1 MHMEYTEQLK
11 RKQKQAN
18 KLLSSFGKAQPIIG
32 MKEPW
37 YYRNKV
43 HGVVGTDRKG
53 NGYTGI
59 YQEGTHRIVP
69 VASCLIENQKADE
82 IMQSVAGLMKS
93 FKMRAYNEDT
103 GYGFLRHILI
113 RTGFHTGQIMVVLVT
128 ASPVFPSKNNFV
140 KALRKLHPEITT
152 IVANVNDRNT
162 SMILGEKQQ
171 ILYGKGYI
179 EDILCGKRFRISPKS
194 FYQVNPIQTE
204 ILYHKALE
212 FAELTGKETVIDAYS
227 GIGTIGMAASDQA
240 KEVIAV
246 EINKEAVRD
255 AVANAKMNKI
265 KNVRF
270 CKADAGD
277 FMIQMAA
284 RHQKADVVFMD
295 PPRAGS
301 SRPFL
306 NALLKLRPKK
316 IVYVSCNPETLKRDL
331 SYLTGNGYQV
341 KKIQPVDMF
350 PHTDNVETVVLLS
363 HKKPDGHINVKV
375 EFGEGEGKVPL
386 DNIAKRAETYK
397 PKERVTYKMIKEY
410 IEAKYGF
417 KVHTAYI
424 AEVKRDLGLPMYDAP
439 NAVEELKQPR
449 KHPTPEKV
457 EAIKDALKHFE
468 GI

>member
-11 RKQKQAN
+11 RKQKQTN
-18 KLLSSFGKAQPIIG
+18 KLLSSFGKVQPIIG

-212 FAELTGKETVIDAYS
+212 FAGLTGKETVIDAYS

-350 PHTDNVETVVLLS
+350 PHTDNVESVVLLS
-363 HKKPDGHINVKV
+363 KGDIDSKRIKV
-375 EFGEGEGKVPL
+375 EFSLEDMDMSEFQNG
-386 DNIAKRAETYK
+386 ATY
-397 PKERVTYKMIKEY
+397 EQIKEY
-410 IEAKYGF
+410 VLCKTGLKVSNLYISQVKRKCGLEVGKNYNVAKSEEAKQPQCPLE
-417 KVHTAYI
+417 KEQAI
-424 AEVKRDLGLPMYDAP
+424 MDAF
-439 NAVEELKQPR
+439 
-449 KHPTPEKV
+449 
-457 EAIKDALKHFE
+457 KHF
-468 GI
+468 GMI